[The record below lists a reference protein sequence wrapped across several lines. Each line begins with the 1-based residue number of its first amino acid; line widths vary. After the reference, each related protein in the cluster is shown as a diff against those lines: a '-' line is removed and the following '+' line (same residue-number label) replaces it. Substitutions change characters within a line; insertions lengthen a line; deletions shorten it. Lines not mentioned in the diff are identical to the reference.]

1 MSAEESGT
9 SLRVR
14 DLTRPYRGI
23 LSVAIALGV
32 VAALASLAQPMGIG
46 WLVDTVE
53 RGGGLWSP
61 IALLV
66 GLFCL
71 DAFIGGLQS
80 YLVGRAGESVVR
92 DVRFTLTGKLLRAT
106 RREHEERPSGDLHA
120 RVVTDTSLLK
130 AALTQS
136 LATMVVSA
144 LMVVG
149 GILIMVVLDPLL
161 LGLTLLCLSVAAVVT
176 LLLARK
182 LRGAAQLNRSR
193 VGALGA
199 DLNRALSAITTI
211 KVSRAEEREQRRLG
225 TRMDEAYRTGLG
237 VTKLNAMLAP
247 TVSVGL
253 QVSFAVVFAVG
264 MSRVATGGMSVAEFT
279 SFVLYLFYLIT
290 PLVAVSTAL
299 GQLQQGLAAITRL
312 DEVLRIRQERD
323 SSAGNSEDGSE
334 AESSGTNTSNSRPDT
349 GDIDT
354 GDTDTGDTDP
364 SAPRTGTAGTLAR
377 FEDVRF
383 GYESGPEVLHGLTFE
398 IPRSGLTALVGP
410 SGSGKS
416 TILTLLTRFDRPDSG
431 TVTLDGTDVGE
442 LELTGLRGRVGY
454 VQQDPAILSGTVE
467 ENIRYAN
474 PDATREELDEAVRLA
489 DLGDVIAELPDGMST
504 EVGQHGSKLS
514 GGQRQRVA
522 IARMLLTNPDLLL
535 LDEATAQL
543 DSNSESALRDTIHGV
558 AETRAVVAIAHRM
571 STVIEADRILVV
583 ERGSIRARGTHE
595 ELLATDELY
604 RTLVRTEITDDEQQ
618 ASDSSTEE
626 PGTPRLMSSK
636 GA

>member
-1 MSAEESGT
+1 MSAEQSGA

-14 DLTRPYRGI
+14 DLVRPYRGI
-23 LSVAIALGV
+23 LTVAIALGV

-46 WLVDTVE
+46 WLVDTVG
-53 RGGGLWSP
+53 RDGGLWSP
-61 IALLV
+61 IALLI

-71 DAFIGGLQS
+71 DAFVGGLQS
-80 YLVGRAGESVVR
+80 YLVGRTGESVVR
-92 DVRFTLTGKLLRAT
+92 DVRFTLTGRLLRAT

-144 LMVVG
+144 LMVLG

-161 LGLTLLCLSVAAVVT
+161 LGLTLLSLSVAAAVT
-176 LLLARK
+176 FLLARR
-182 LRGAAQLNRSR
+182 LRGAAQLNRGR

-253 QVSFAVVFAVG
+253 QISFAVVFAVG
-264 MSRVATGGMSVAEFT
+264 MSRVATGGMSIAEFT

-290 PLVAVSTAL
+290 PLVTVSTAL

-312 DEVLRIRQERD
+312 DEVLRIGQ
-323 SSAGNSEDGSE
+323 EDGSVAE
-334 AESSGTNTSNSRPDT
+334 GSVAESSG
-349 GDIDT
+349 GE
-354 GDTDTGDTDP
+354 
-364 SAPRTGTAGTLAR
+364 TGTGNTTTGAGTLAR

-383 GYESGPEVLHGLTFE
+383 GYGTGPEVLHGMTFD

-442 LELTGLRGRVGY
+442 LELPELRGRVGY

-474 PDATREELDEAVRLA
+474 PDASRAELDEAVRLA
-489 DLGDVIAELPDGMST
+489 DLEDVIAALPDGMST

-522 IARMLLTNPDLLL
+522 IARMLLTNPDMLL

-543 DSNSESALRDTIHGV
+543 DSNSENALRDTIHGI
-558 AETRAVVAIAHRM
+558 AEHRAVVAIAHRM

-583 ERGSIRARGTHE
+583 EGGSIRARGTHE

-604 RTLVRTEITDDEQQ
+604 RTLVRTDISDEERQR
-618 ASDSSTEE
+618 ADSSAEE
-626 PGTPRLMSSK
+626 TDTPRLMSSK